1 VEAAL
6 LFNDK
11 KFPPLLPRKLRVSRA
26 KKMRKAAAAAAPA
39 AKSAAVPPASRKLG
53 DNGAELGPVYVSKAS
68 ASMKTLHGRA
78 DKLLGRGAAARLKA
92 NSNGAKAATRTRRDG
107 GGSHGAPMADVA
119 PEGHRATKQDGQTK
133 HKRRASGGKKTRH
146 GRQRSAA
153 WKAAGGASR
162 KK

>member
-1 VEAAL
+1 MEAAL

-26 KKMRKAAAAAAPA
+26 KKVRKAAAAAPA
-39 AKSAAVPPASRKLG
+39 AKFAAAPAASQKLRDSA
-53 DNGAELGPVYVSKAS
+53 AELGPVYVSKAS

-92 NSNGAKAATRTRRDG
+92 NSNGAKAAAPTRRDG
-107 GGSHGAPMADVA
+107 GGGHGAPVAEVA

-133 HKRRASGGKKTRH
+133 HKRRAPGSKKTKH
-146 GRQRSAA
+146 SRQRSAA
-153 WKAAGGASR
+153 WKAAGASM